1 MVRLVYM
8 ARYWATPFSRLT
20 SNRSTV
26 TLPAP
31 VPQGQAPSNAGGAGG
46 PPGGGAGG
54 PGGDKGKKKDAPKK
68 FEPPVPTRV
77 GRKKRKGPN
86 PSQKLPAVY
95 PNSRCKLK
103 LLKLERIKDHLLLEE
118 EFVANQERLKPEGKE
133 DKNQEERSKV
143 DDLRGSPMQVGT
155 LEEIIDDDH
164 AIVSSNTG
172 SDQYV
177 SILSM

>member
-1 MVRLVYM
+1 M
-8 ARYWATPFSRLT
+8 
-20 SNRSTV
+20 
-26 TLPAP
+26 
-31 VPQGQAPSNAGGAGG
+31 
-46 PPGGGAGG
+46 
-54 PGGDKGKKKDAPKK
+54 
-68 FEPPVPTRV
+68 PTRV